1 MPPEKSPDLPLQITF
16 RPFESPLAMIHQ
28 VRSFPAAVLTWIG
41 LAIIPSQVLA
51 EVPPDSA
58 KLQRVRIVPEAIE
71 LSTARDRQSIVVQAE
86 YEDGST
92 RDVTAEASAAIEPA
106 VGVVRDGIVA
116 PKVDGKGQLKVDYRG
131 VKAEVPVTVS
141 RAWAVEP
148 IRFRNDLV
156 PVFTKAGCNTGKCHG
171 SASGKDGFRL
181 SLFGY
186 DPEGDHARLTREV
199 IGRRVNLASPEDCLL
214 LNKSTGKVAH
224 TGGKRVEPGS
234 ESYQLILRWLEAGAP
249 ADSGEAA
256 APVGI
261 EVFPAR
267 AVFGSPAEAQRLV
280 VRARFSDGTDRDVT
294 RFTVFLSN
302 NDAAVAVDDQGLA
315 TGKGPGEAFILA
327 RFDKFTSGV
336 PIIVR
341 PGTEFRSPGT
351 PDVNYIDTLMH
362 AKLDRLHVVP
372 SEVCTDETFLRRSY
386 IDLIGLLP
394 TPADREK
401 FLADPNPDKRSA
413 MVDRL
418 LARGEFLDVWV
429 MKWAELLQ
437 IRTANGLSPK
447 GLQRYDAWLRDKVR
461 AGETV
466 DKIARELLAA
476 TGGSFDN
483 PAVSYFQTETT
494 PSLIAENVAQVFL
507 GTRIQCAQ
515 CHNHPFDRWTLD
527 DYYGFASF
535 FSRIGYKQAQDP
547 RELTVFNAETGEMAH
562 PIAGRAV
569 IPTFLGADTPEF
581 KPGEDQRQAMADWLA
596 SPENPAFARNL
607 ANLVW
612 AHFMGQGI
620 VEPIDDARVSN
631 PPSNPELL
639 DALAKRLVEVKYDI
653 KPLIREILASRTYQL
668 STKRNE
674 FNRWDE
680 RNFSHQKVRRMRAEV
695 LLDCISEVTE
705 TVDRFPG
712 LGRGGRAVQIP
723 DGRAANYFLT
733 TFGRSNREKACSC
746 EVKITPT
753 LSQALHLING
763 EATTGKIAE
772 GKVVEKLLAQFG
784 KSSAVAEAL
793 YVRCL
798 SRAPTPSEAEKIEA
812 KLAGA
817 SDKPKALEDLFW
829 ALLNSNEFLFNH

>member
-1 MPPEKSPDLPLQITF
+1 MYN
-16 RPFESPLAMIHQ
+16 RPISS
-28 VRSFPAAVLTWIG
+28 RAAAFAWIG
-41 LAIIPSQVLA
+41 LALFPLPAGA
-51 EVPPDSA
+51 EGPVA
-58 KLQRVRIVPEAIE
+58 VKLERIRVVPEAIE

-92 RDVTAEASAAIEPA
+92 RDVTAEASASVEP
-106 VGVVRDGIVA
+106 GVATVLGGIVA
-116 PKVDGKGQLKVDYRG
+116 PSSDGPGHLKVGFDG
-131 VKAEVPVTVS
+131 ANAEVPVVVR
-141 RAWAVEP
+141 RASSVEP
-148 IRFRNDLV
+148 LRFRNDVV
-156 PVFTKAGCNTGKCHG
+156 PALTRAGCNTGKCHG

-199 IGRRVNLASPEDCLL
+199 VGRRVNLASPEDCLL
-214 LNKSTGKVAH
+214 LNKSTGRVAH
-224 TGGKRVEPGS
+224 SGGKRIDPGS
-234 ESYQLILRWLEAGAP
+234 ESYEVVLRWLEAGAP
-249 ADSGEAA
+249 ADPPGSA
-256 APVGI
+256 APVAI

-267 AVFGSPAEAQRLV
+267 AVFASPAEGQRLV

-294 RFTVFLSN
+294 RFAVFLSN
-302 NDAAVAVDDQGLA
+302 NDAAVAVDDQGIA

-327 RFDKFTSGV
+327 RYDKFTSGV

-341 PGTEFRSPGT
+341 PGTEFHSPGT
-351 PDVNYIDTLMH
+351 PAVNYIDTLAH
-362 AKLDRLHVVP
+362 AKLDRLHILP
-372 SEVCTDETFLRRSY
+372 SEVCNDETFLRRAT

-401 FLADPNPDKRSA
+401 FLADSNPSKRLGL
-413 MVDRL
+413 VDRL
-418 LARGEFLDVWV
+418 LGRGEFLDVWV
-429 MKWAELLQ
+429 MQWAELLQ

-461 AGETV
+461 SGVTV
-466 DKIARELLAA
+466 DRIARDLLSA

-547 RELTVFNAETGEMAH
+547 RELTIFNAGVGEMAH

-569 IPTFLGADTPEF
+569 TPTFLGGHAPDL
-581 KPGEDQRQAMADWLA
+581 KSGQDYRQELADWLA

-607 ANLVW
+607 ANIVW

-639 DALAKRLVEVKYDI
+639 DALARRLVEVKYDI

-668 STKRNE
+668 STRRNE

-705 TVDRFPG
+705 TSDRFPG

-723 DGRAANYFLT
+723 DGRALNYFLT

-763 EATTGKIAE
+763 ESTTGKIAE
-772 GKVVEKLLAQFG
+772 GKVVEKLLAGLG
-784 KSSAVAEAL
+784 KPTAVAEAL
-793 YVRCL
+793 YARCL
-798 SRAPTPSEAEKIEA
+798 SRTPTPLEAEKIEL
-812 KLAGA
+812 KLLGA
-817 SDKPKALEDLFW
+817 PDKSKALEDLFW

>member
-1 MPPEKSPDLPLQITF
+1 MYARRNLF
-16 RPFESPLAMIHQ
+16 RAATLA
-28 VRSFPAAVLTWIG
+28 WIG
-41 LAIIPSQVLA
+41 LALLPLPSWA
-51 EVPPDSA
+51 EGPVAA
-58 KLQRVRIVPEAIE
+58 KLERVRVFPEAVE

-86 YEDGST
+86 YDDGST
-92 RDVTAEASAAIEPA
+92 RDVTAEASASVEP
-106 VGVVRDGIVA
+106 GVATVQARVLA
-116 PKVDGKGQLKVDYRG
+116 PKSDGQGRLEVGFGGMKV
-131 VKAEVPVTVS
+131 EVPVSVGRTS
-141 RAWAVEP
+141 EVEP
-148 IRFRNDLV
+148 LRFRNDV
-156 PVFTKAGCNTGKCHG
+156 IPVFTKAGCNTGKCHG
-171 SASGKDGFRL
+171 AASGKDGFRL

-186 DPEGDHARLTREV
+186 DPEGDYGRLTREV
-199 IGRRVNLASPEDCLL
+199 VGRRINLSSPEDCLL
-214 LNKSTGKVAH
+214 LAKSTGKVAH
-224 TGGKRVEPGS
+224 TGGKRLEPGS
-234 ESYQLILRWLEAGAP
+234 EGYQLVLRWLEAGAP
-249 ADSGEAA
+249 ADVVEAP
-256 APVGI
+256 APVSI
-261 EVFPAR
+261 EVFPSR
-267 AVFGSPAEAQRLV
+267 AVFASPEEGQRLA
-280 VRARFSDGTDRDVT
+280 VRARYSDGTDHDVT

-302 NDAAVAVDDQGLA
+302 NDAAVTIDDRGVA
-315 TGKGPGEAFILA
+315 AGKGPGEAFLLA

-336 PIIVR
+336 PVIVR
-341 PGTEFRSPGT
+341 PGAEFRSPGT
-351 PDVNYIDTLMH
+351 PAVNYIDTLVH
-362 AKLDRLHVVP
+362 AKLDRLHVVS
-372 SEVCTDETFLRRSY
+372 SEVCNDETFLRRAT

-401 FLADPNPDKRSA
+401 FLADPNPAKRSA
-413 MVDRL
+413 LVDRL
-418 LARGEFLDVWV
+418 LDRSEFLDVWI

-461 AGETV
+461 TGVTI

-535 FSRIGYKQAQDP
+535 FSRIGYKQAHDP
-547 RELTVFNAETGEMAH
+547 RELTIFSAESGEMAH
-562 PIAGRAV
+562 PIAGRV
-569 IPTFLGADTPEF
+569 VVPTFLGGKAPAL
-581 KPGEDQRQAMADWLA
+581 KPGQDYRQELANWLV

-620 VEPIDDARVSN
+620 VEPVDDSRVSN

-639 DALAKRLVEVKYDI
+639 DALAKRLVECNYEI

-668 STKRNE
+668 STRRNE
-674 FNRWDE
+674 SNRWDE
-680 RNFSHQKVRRMRAEV
+680 RNFSHQKVRRMRAEI
-695 LLDCISEVTE
+695 LLDCISQVTE
-705 TVDRFPG
+705 TSDRFQG

-723 DGRAANYFLT
+723 DGRAINYFLT

-746 EVKITPT
+746 EVKVTPT

-763 EATTGKIAE
+763 ESTTGKIAE
-772 GKVVEKLLAQFG
+772 GKVVPKLLAELG
-784 KSSAVAEAL
+784 KPTAVAEAL
-793 YVRCL
+793 YARCL
-798 SRAPTPSEAEKIEA
+798 SRKPTPQEAEKIEL
-812 KLAGA
+812 KLLG
-817 SDKPKALEDLFW
+817 SPDKSKALEDLFW

>member
-1 MPPEKSPDLPLQITF
+1 MIDQSKSCRAAAFAWVCLALFPLHA
-16 RPFESPLAMIHQ
+16 S
-28 VRSFPAAVLTWIG
+28 AASI
-41 LAIIPSQVLA
+41 
-51 EVPPDSA
+51 
-58 KLQRVRIVPEAIE
+58 KLERLRVAPEAIE
-71 LSTARDRQSIVVQAE
+71 LATARDRQSIVVQAE
-86 YEDGST
+86 YADGST
-92 RDVTAEASAAIEPA
+92 REVTALASFTIEPTVA
-106 VGVVRDGIVA
+106 IVHDGIVA
-116 PKVDGKGQLKVDYRG
+116 PTSDGQGRLKVRFGGKD
-131 VKAEVPVTVS
+131 AEVPVVVT
-141 RAWAVEP
+141 RARAIEP
-148 IRFRNDLV
+148 LRFRNDVV

-186 DPEGDHARLTREV
+186 DPEGDYARLTREIV
-199 IGRRVNLASPEDCLL
+199 GRRINLASPADCLL
-214 LNKSTGKVAH
+214 LNKATGRVVH
-224 TGGKRVEPGS
+224 TGGKRIEPES
-234 ESYQLILRWLEAGAP
+234 ENYQIVLRWLEAGAP
-249 ADSGEAA
+249 ADSTEAA
-256 APVGI
+256 EPIGI

-267 AVFGSPAEAQRLV
+267 AVFASPADAQRVV
-280 VRARFSDGTDRDVT
+280 VRARFSDGTDRDVS

-302 NDAAVAVDDQGLA
+302 NAAAVSVDEQGLA

-341 PGTEFRSPGT
+341 PGTEFHSPGT
-351 PDVNYIDTLMH
+351 ASVNYIDTLVH
-362 AKLDRLHVVP
+362 AKLDRLNILP
-372 SEVCTDETFLRRSY
+372 SEVCSDETFLRRVY

-394 TPADREK
+394 TSQDRAK
-401 FLADPNPDKRSA
+401 FLADTNPKKRLA
-413 MVDRL
+413 LVDSL
-418 LARGEFLDVWV
+418 LARSEFLDIWV
-429 MKWAELLQ
+429 MRWAELLQ

-447 GLQRYDAWLRDKVR
+447 GLQRYDTWLRDKVR
-461 AGETV
+461 AGVTI

-494 PSLIAENVAQVFL
+494 PPLIAENVAQVFL

-547 RELTVFNAETGEMAH
+547 RELLVFNAEVGEMVH

-569 IPTFLGADTPEF
+569 TPTFLGGAAPKLKSGQDI
-581 KPGEDQRQAMADWLA
+581 RQSLADWLV
-596 SPENPAFARNL
+596 STENRAFARNL
-607 ANLVW
+607 ANIVW
-612 AHFMGQGI
+612 SHFMGQGI

-639 DALAKRLVEVKYDI
+639 DALATRLVEFKYDI

-668 STKRNE
+668 STIRTDS
-674 FNRWDE
+674 NRWDE

-695 LLDCISEVTE
+695 LLDCISEVTA
-705 TVDRFPG
+705 TSDRFPG

-723 DGRAANYFLT
+723 DGRVRNYFLT

-763 EATTGKIAE
+763 ETTSGKITE
-772 GKVVEKLLAQFG
+772 GKIVGTLLARLG
-784 KSSAVAEAL
+784 KPIAVAQEL
-793 YVRCL
+793 YIRCL
-798 SRAPTPSEAEKIEA
+798 SRAPTSAEAARIEA
-812 KLAGA
+812 KLAQ
-817 SDKPKALEDLFW
+817 STDKSKALEDLFW

>member
-1 MPPEKSPDLPLQITF
+1 MND
-16 RPFESPLAMIHQ
+16 RPKYPRAAALA
-28 VRSFPAAVLTWIG
+28 WIG
-41 LAIIPSQVLA
+41 LALLPFPA
-51 EVPPDSA
+51 RADAPPTPV
-58 KLQRVRIVPEAIE
+58 KLERIRVVPEAVE

-86 YEDGST
+86 YDDGST
-92 RDVTAEASAAIEPA
+92 RDVTAEASASIEPA
-106 VGVVRDGIVA
+106 VATVQDGIVA
-116 PKVDGKGQLKVDYRG
+116 PKVDGPGRLKVEFLG
-131 VKAEVPVTVS
+131 LKAEVPVTVR
-141 RAWAVEP
+141 RATAVEP
-148 IRFRNDLV
+148 LRFRDDV
-156 PVFTKAGCNTGKCHG
+156 VTVFTKAGCNTGKCHG

-214 LNKSTGKVAH
+214 INKSTARVAH
-224 TGGKRVEPGS
+224 TGGKNIEPGG
-234 ESYQLILRWLEAGAP
+234 ESYQILLRWLEAGAP
-249 ADSGEAA
+249 ADPTGVP

-261 EVFPAR
+261 EVFPSR
-267 AVFGSPAEAQRLV
+267 AVFASPAEGQRLV
-280 VRARFSDGTDRDVT
+280 VRARYPDGSDRDVT

-315 TGKGPGEAFILA
+315 AGKGPGEAFILA

-351 PDVNYIDTLMH
+351 PAVNYIDTLVH

-372 SEVCTDETFLRRSY
+372 SEVCNNETFLRRSY

-394 TPADREK
+394 TTDDREK
-401 FLADPNPDKRSA
+401 FLADPNPNKRGA
-413 MVDRL
+413 LVDRL

-461 AGETV
+461 DGVTI
-466 DKIARELLAA
+466 DKIARELLSA
-476 TGGSFDN
+476 TGGSFEN

-547 RELTVFNAETGEMAH
+547 RELTVFNAETGEIAH

-569 IPTFLGADTPEF
+569 TPTFLGGTTPEL
-581 KPGEDQRQAMADWLA
+581 KPGRDQRTALADWLA

-639 DALAKRLVEVKYDI
+639 DALAKRLVELKYDV
-653 KPLIREILASRTYQL
+653 KPLIREIIASRTYQL
-668 STKRNE
+668 STRRNE

-695 LLDCISEVTE
+695 LLDCLSEVTE
-705 TVDRFPG
+705 TADRFPG

-723 DGRAANYFLT
+723 DGRIQNYFLT

-763 EATTGKIAE
+763 EATSGKIAE

-784 KSSAVAEAL
+784 KPTAVAEAL

-798 SRAPTPSEAEKIEA
+798 SRPPTPSEAEKIA
-812 KLAGA
+812 SKLAG
-817 SDKPKALEDLFW
+817 STDKPKALEDLFW